1 MFYGW
6 YIVAATAFIGAF
18 IGATTMRGVTALV
31 DPIAVTFGW
40 SYAQISLAMTLRGIE
55 SGVMNPVMGVVA
67 DRWPARRLVFIG
79 IVVTG
84 LGILF
89 LSQVNN
95 LATFYTS
102 FIIIGVGGSLGTM
115 IVPMTVIARWFKR
128 NTGKAYGIM
137 AAGLGASGFLIPAI
151 TIIIDNYGWRAYLV
165 MVTIGVFA
173 LCLPFS
179 FVFRNRPEDYGI
191 LPDGKPQDSLT
202 VSHRP
207 QAPDVSM
214 GVKEAIKTRAFW
226 HINIA
231 FMLQTAGSSALL
243 LHIMPYLSSLGMDRT
258 AASMIIMYISI
269 VSIPMR
275 FLFGWLSDIY
285 KKSHVIA
292 VSMVLTS
299 IGLFLFSIIDGSS
312 FVLIVGFV
320 IVYGSVAGAYI
331 SLRPPI
337 MREYFGIRKFGTIL
351 GLGGIPLTIGVIST
365 PPLAGWVFDIR
376 GVYDPIW
383 LVFSGV
389 CMLGVILMLTL
400 PQPGKSPKPTGS

>member
-1 MFYGW
+1 
-6 YIVAATAFIGAF
+6 
-18 IGATTMRGVTALV
+18 
-31 DPIAVTFGW
+31 
-40 SYAQISLAMTLRGIE
+40 
-55 SGVMNPVMGVVA
+55 
-67 DRWPARRLVFIG
+67 
-79 IVVTG
+79 
-84 LGILF
+84 
-89 LSQVNN
+89 
-95 LATFYTS
+95 
-102 FIIIGVGGSLGTM
+102 
-115 IVPMTVIARWFKR
+115 
-128 NTGKAYGIM
+128 
-137 AAGLGASGFLIPAI
+137 
-151 TIIIDNYGWRAYLV
+151 
-165 MVTIGVFA
+165 
-173 LCLPFS
+173 
-179 FVFRNRPEDYGI
+179 
-191 LPDGKPQDSLT
+191 
-202 VSHRP
+202 
-207 QAPDVSM
+207 
-214 GVKEAIKTRAFW
+214 
-226 HINIA
+226 
-231 FMLQTAGSSALL
+231 
-243 LHIMPYLSSLGMDRT
+243 MPYLSSLGMDRT